1 VWATQEQNKWRLSEE
16 RKREGGDKNK
26 KRIKG
31 RSNGQKKK
39 KGKHFAQYPLG
50 GSICKPSQKAPEP
63 ALWTIG
69 VAFIGLHVSHNTH
82 KSLISHMFSTFNRG
96 K

>member
-39 KGKHFAQYPLG
+39 KENILLNTLWGDRSASLPKRPLSPPFG
-50 GSICKPSQKAPEP
+50 P
-63 ALWTIG
+63 
-69 VAFIGLHVSHNTH
+69 
-82 KSLISHMFSTFNRG
+82 
-96 K
+96 